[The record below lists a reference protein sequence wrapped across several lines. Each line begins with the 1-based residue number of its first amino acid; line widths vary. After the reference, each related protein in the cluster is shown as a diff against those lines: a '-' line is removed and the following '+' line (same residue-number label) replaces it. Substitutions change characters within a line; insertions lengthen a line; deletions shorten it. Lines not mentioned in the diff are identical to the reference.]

1 MYSYYNKL
9 IISLFLILLS
19 YINMPTFAAN
29 ANDYDNMI
37 WNIEHNTFL
46 KRLEKNEKLFTKD
59 KQKVIDGSI
68 ALSFDYELVYTNLQ
82 DCIIAALDNNYD
94 IKIQAMKKQTAYHE
108 YKAKLAE
115 FLPNLYYNFMIAN
128 IKGTYLVGEIL
139 PVKLNEIPIE
149 SHYGVKWST
158 YNQGKVI
165 FESRALK
172 NNLKAQ
178 YNKLNFTKDE
188 IILNTALAY
197 YDLLGNKL
205 QIEVL
210 KINLVERE
218 EQLRYT
224 KTLYDIGDGTR
235 FDVLRA
241 EVEVALAQKELNDSL
256 KNLRLKQAKL
266 ANIMGI
272 DVTASIYP
280 SELFI
285 DTVKVVNSQCEI
297 EELYTN
303 AMVNRKDIAEKK
315 ALIKALEE
323 EKKVVYSEFLPNFTL
338 QYERANVGTAR
349 LGLRQNDTLYFN
361 IEIPIGQNLGIGTY
375 QHLKSYEAKIRQAKF
390 ELTNLKRNIKEN
402 IINSYYESET
412 NLKNIEVNKKE
423 IEAADESLRNAMAR
437 MMIGEATFLD
447 VLNAQKDK
455 TQARITFI
463 SNIIDYNKSQV
474 QLLFDAGAISTNAVL
489 ANYIVP
495 PTP

>member
-9 IISLFLILLS
+9 IISLLIIFLSSIS
-19 YINMPTFAAN
+19 MPSFPAN
-29 ANDYDNMI
+29 VNDYDNMI
-37 WNIEHNTFL
+37 WNIENNTFL

-68 ALSFDYELVYTNLQ
+68 ALSFDYELIYTNLQ

-94 IKIQAMKKQTAYHE
+94 IKIQAMKKQIAYHD

-128 IKGTYLVGEIL
+128 ITGTYLVGEIL

-210 KINLVERE
+210 KINLAERE

-272 DVTASIYP
+272 DVTASI
-280 SELFI
+280 
-285 DTVKVVNSQCEI
+285 
-297 EELYTN
+297 
-303 AMVNRKDIAEKK
+303 
-315 ALIKALEE
+315 
-323 EKKVVYSEFLPNFTL
+323 
-338 QYERANVGTAR
+338 
-349 LGLRQNDTLYFN
+349 
-361 IEIPIGQNLGIGTY
+361 
-375 QHLKSYEAKIRQAKF
+375 
-390 ELTNLKRNIKEN
+390 
-402 IINSYYESET
+402 
-412 NLKNIEVNKKE
+412 
-423 IEAADESLRNAMAR
+423 
-437 MMIGEATFLD
+437 
-447 VLNAQKDK
+447 
-455 TQARITFI
+455 
-463 SNIIDYNKSQV
+463 
-474 QLLFDAGAISTNAVL
+474 
-489 ANYIVP
+489 
-495 PTP
+495 